1 VRIVVCIKQIL
12 DPETIK
18 VSRSQQAIDDRL
30 AKKIMNPPDRWAL
43 DAALRFKEADP
54 SIEVVAISVGEPEVE
69 DVLREALALG
79 CDRAVLISDAYVVK
93 ARTAGLAQIIATAI
107 RRLRNVQ
114 LVMTGYMALDT
125 GSGTLG
131 PRLAI
136 ELGDWPVLMNVDQL
150 RLEGSHVTGLQHA
163 DEKYYHSSYPLPAVA
178 TVLQTPQHPRYPT
191 GAEIIN
197 AYRVRNVEVWSS
209 LALGI
214 DPTTLPAP
222 TTGRQLRIPPARQLG
237 FIVEGTPQEAAQTLV
252 AMLRA
257 RRVI

>member
-1 VRIVVCIKQIL
+1 MRIVVCIKQIL

-18 VSRSQQAIDDRL
+18 VSRSQQAIDERG
-30 AKKIMNPPDRWAL
+30 ARKIMNPPDRWAL

-54 SIEVVAISVGEPEVE
+54 SIEVIAMSLGEPEVE
-69 DVLREALALG
+69 DILREALALG
-79 CDRAVLISDAYVVK
+79 CDRAILLSDAYVVK

-107 RRLRNVQ
+107 KRLRNVQ
-114 LVMTGYMALDT
+114 LVMTGHMALDT

-136 ELGDWPVLMNVDQL
+136 ELGDWPVLMNGDKL
-150 RLEGSHVTGLQHA
+150 RLEGGHIIGLQYA
-163 DEKYYHSSYPLPAVA
+163 DEKYYDSSYPLPAVA
-178 TVLQTPQHPRYPT
+178 SVLQTPQHPRYPH

-214 DPTTLPAP
+214 DPTTLPSP
-222 TTGRQLRIPPARQLG
+222 TTGRQLRVPPARQLG

-252 AMLRA
+252 GLLRA

>member
-1 VRIVVCIKQIL
+1 MRIVVCIKQIF
-12 DPETIK
+12 DPATIK
-18 VSRSQQAIDDRL
+18 ISRSQQAIDDRA

-54 SIEVVAISVGEPEVE
+54 SIEVIAMSLGEPEVE

-79 CDRAVLISDAYVVK
+79 CDRAILLSDPYINK
-93 ARTAGLAQIIATAI
+93 ARTAGLAQIIAAAI

-114 LVMTGYMALDT
+114 LVMTGHMALDT

-136 ELGDWPVLMNVDQL
+136 ELGDWPTLLGVDQL
-150 RLEGSHVTGLQHA
+150 RLENGHATGLQYA
-163 DEKYYHSSYPLPAVA
+163 DEQYYDSSYPLPAVA
-178 TVLQTPQHPRYPT
+178 TVLETPQHPRYPH

-197 AYRVRNVEVWSS
+197 AYRTRNVEVWSS

-214 DPTTLPAP
+214 DPTALPAP
-222 TTGRQLRIPPARQLG
+222 TTGRQLRLPPVRQMG
-237 FIVEGTPQEAAQTLV
+237 FIVEGSPQEAAQTLIT
-252 AMLRA
+252 MLRS

>member
-1 VRIVVCIKQIL
+1 MRIVVCIKQIL

-18 VSRSQQAIDDRL
+18 VSRSQQAIDERQ

-54 SIEVVAISVGEPEVE
+54 STEVIAMSLGDPEVE

-79 CDRAVLISDAYVVK
+79 CDRAILISDPYVIK
-93 ARTAGLAQIIATAI
+93 ARTAGLTQIIATAI
-107 RRLRNVQ
+107 KRLRNVK

-136 ELGDWPVLMNVDQL
+136 ELGDWPVLLGGDQL
-150 RLEGSHVTGLQHA
+150 RLEDGHITGLQYA
-163 DEKYYHSSYPLPAVA
+163 DEKFYDSSYPLPAVA
-178 TVLQTPQHPRYPT
+178 TVLETPQHPRYAH
-191 GAEIIN
+191 GAEIMN
-197 AYRVRNVEVWSS
+197 AYRTRNVEVWSS

-214 DPTTLPAP
+214 DPAALPAP
-222 TTGRQLRIPPARQLG
+222 TTSRQLRLPPARELG
-237 FIVEGTPQEAAQTLV
+237 VIVEGTPQEAAQTLI
-252 AMLRA
+252 AALRTQ
-257 RRVI
+257 RVI

>member
-1 VRIVVCIKQIL
+1 VRIVVCIKQIF
-12 DPETIK
+12 DPATIK
-18 VSRSQQAIDDRL
+18 ISRSQQAIDDRA

-54 SIEVVAISVGEPEVE
+54 SIEVIAMSLGEPEVE

-79 CDRAVLISDAYVVK
+79 CDRAILLSDPYIVK
-93 ARTAGLAQIIATAI
+93 ARTAGLAQIIAAAI

-114 LVMTGYMALDT
+114 LVMTGHMALDT

-136 ELGDWPVLMNVDQL
+136 ELGDWPTLLSVDQL
-150 RLEGSHVTGLQHA
+150 RIENGHVTGLQYA
-163 DEKYYHSSYPLPAVA
+163 DEQYYDSSYPLPAVA
-178 TVLQTPQHPRYPT
+178 TVLETPQHPRYPH

-197 AYRVRNVEVWSS
+197 AYRARNVEVWSS

-214 DPTTLPAP
+214 DPTALPAP
-222 TTGRQLRIPPARQLG
+222 TTGRQLRLPPVRQLG
-237 FIVEGTPQEAAQTLV
+237 FIVEGSPQEAAQTLIT
-252 AMLRA
+252 MLRS

>member
-1 VRIVVCIKQIL
+1 MRIVVCIKQIL

-18 VSRSQQAIDDRL
+18 FSRSQQAIDDRL
-30 AKKIMNPPDRWAL
+30 ATRIMNPPDRWAL

-54 SIEVVAISVGEPEVE
+54 SIEVIAMSLGEPGVE

-79 CDRAVLISDAYVVK
+79 CDRAILLSDAAVVK
-93 ARTAGLAQIIATAI
+93 ARAAGLAQIVATAI

-114 LVMTGYMALDT
+114 LVMTGHMALDT

-131 PRLAI
+131 ARLAI

-150 RLEGSHVTGLQHA
+150 RLEGGHITGLQYA

-178 TVLQTPQHPRYPT
+178 TVLETPQHPRYPH
-191 GAEIIN
+191 GADIIN

-222 TTGRQLRIPPARQLG
+222 TTGRQLRVPPARQLG
-237 FIVEGTPQEAAQTLV
+237 LIVEGTPQEAAQTLV
-252 AMLRA
+252 AMLRS

>member
-1 VRIVVCIKQIL
+1 MRIVVCIKQIL

-18 VSRSQQAIDDRL
+18 VSRSQQAIDERG
-30 AKKIMNPPDRWAL
+30 ARRIMNPPDRWAL
-43 DAALRFKEADP
+43 DAALRFKEVDP
-54 SIEVVAISVGEPEVE
+54 SIEVIAMSLGQPEVE

-79 CDRAVLISDAYVVK
+79 CDRAILLSDAHIVK
-93 ARTAGLAQIIATAI
+93 SRAAGLAQIIAAAI

-131 PRLAI
+131 ARLAI
-136 ELGDWPVLMNVDQL
+136 ELGDWPVLLNAVQM
-150 RLEGSHVTGLQHA
+150 RLEGGHITGLQYA
-163 DEKYYHSSYPLPAVA
+163 DEKYYDSSYPLPAVA
-178 TVLQTPQHPRYPT
+178 TVLQTPAHPRYPH
-191 GAEIIN
+191 GADIIN

-214 DPTTLPAP
+214 DPATLPAP
-222 TTGRQLRIPPARQLG
+222 TTGRQLRVPPARQLG
-237 FIVEGTPQEAAQTLV
+237 FIVEGEPQEAAQTLIGL
-252 AMLRA
+252 LRA

>member
-1 VRIVVCIKQIL
+1 MRIVVCIKQIF
-12 DPETIK
+12 DPEMIK
-18 VSRSQQAIDDRL
+18 ISRSQQAIDERG
-30 AKKIMNPPDRWAL
+30 ARKIMNPPDRWAL

-54 SIEVVAISVGEPEVE
+54 SIEVIALSLGEPEVE

-79 CDRAVLISDAYVVK
+79 CDRAILLSDAAIVK
-93 ARTAGLAQIIATAI
+93 ARTAGLAQIIAAAI
-107 RRLRNVQ
+107 KRLRNVQ
-114 LVMTGYMALDT
+114 LVMTGHMALDT

-136 ELGDWPVLMNVDQL
+136 ELGDWPVLLNVDQL
-150 RLEGSHVTGLQHA
+150 RLEHGHVTGLQYA
-163 DEKYYHSSYPLPAVA
+163 DEKYYDSSYPLPAVA
-178 TVLQTPQHPRYPT
+178 TVLQTPEHPRYPH

-197 AYRVRNVEVWSS
+197 AYRVRNVEIWSS
-209 LALGI
+209 LALGV

-222 TTGRQLRIPPARQLG
+222 TTGRQLRLPPARQMG
-237 FIVEGTPQEAAQTLV
+237 FIVEGSPQEAAQTLV

>member
-1 VRIVVCIKQIL
+1 MRIVVCIKRIL

-18 VSRSQQAIDDRL
+18 VSRSQQTIDDRL

-54 SIEVVAISVGEPEVE
+54 SIEVIALSVGEPEVE

-79 CDRAVLISDAYVVK
+79 CDRAILISDAYVVK
-93 ARTAGLAQIIATAI
+93 ARAAGLAQIIATAI
-107 RRLRNVQ
+107 KRLRNVQ

-136 ELGDWPVLMNVDQL
+136 ELGDWPVLMNADRL
-150 RLEGSHVTGLQHA
+150 RLEGSHVTGLQYA
-163 DEKYYHSSYPLPAVA
+163 DEKYYDSSYPLPAVA
-178 TVLQTPQHPRYPT
+178 TVLQTPEHPRYPH

-214 DPTTLPAP
+214 DPTALPAP
-222 TTGRQLRIPPARQLG
+222 TTGRQLRVPPARQLG
-237 FIVEGTPQEAAQTLV
+237 FIVDGTPQEAAQTLV
-252 AMLRA
+252 GLLRA

>member
-12 DPETIK
+12 DPETVK
-18 VSRSQQAIDDRL
+18 FSRSQQAIDDRL
-30 AKKIMNPPDRWAL
+30 ARKIMNPPDRWAL

-54 SIEVVAISVGEPEVE
+54 SIEVVAMSLGDPDVE

-79 CDRAVLISDAYVVK
+79 CDRAILISDPYVVK

-114 LVMTGYMALDT
+114 LVLTGHMALDT

-136 ELGDWPVLMNVDQL
+136 ELGGWPVLMHGDQL
-150 RLEGSHVTGLQHA
+150 RLEGGHITGLQYA
-163 DEKYYHSSYPLPAVA
+163 DEKYYVSSYPLPAVA
-178 TVLQTPQHPRYPT
+178 TVLQTPQHPRYPH
-191 GAEIIN
+191 GADIVN

-222 TTGRQLRIPPARQLG
+222 TTGRQLRVPPARQLG
-237 FIVEGTPQEAAQTLV
+237 FIVEGEPQEAAQTLV

>member
-1 VRIVVCIKQIL
+1 VRIVVCIKQIF

-18 VSRSQQAIDDRL
+18 ISRSQQAIDDRG
-30 AKKIMNPPDRWAL
+30 ARKIMNPPDRWAL

-54 SIEVVAISVGEPEVE
+54 SIEVIAMSLGEPEVE

-79 CDRAVLISDAYVVK
+79 CDRAILLSDAAIVK
-93 ARTAGLAQIIATAI
+93 ARTAGLAQIIAAAI
-107 RRLRNVQ
+107 KRLRNVQ
-114 LVMTGYMALDT
+114 LVMTGHMALDT

-136 ELGDWPVLMNVDQL
+136 ELGDWPVLLNVDQL
-150 RLEGSHVTGLQHA
+150 RLEGGHITGLQNA
-163 DEKYYHSSYPLPAVA
+163 DEKYYDSSYPLPAVA
-178 TVLQTPQHPRYPT
+178 TVLQTPQHPRYPH

-209 LALGI
+209 LALGV

-222 TTGRQLRIPPARQLG
+222 TTGRQLRLPPARQMG
-237 FIVEGTPQEAAQTLV
+237 FIVEGSPQEAAQTLV
-252 AMLRA
+252 AMLRT

>member
-1 VRIVVCIKQIL
+1 
-12 DPETIK
+12 
-18 VSRSQQAIDDRL
+18 
-30 AKKIMNPPDRWAL
+30 MNPPDRWAL

-54 SIEVVAISVGEPEVE
+54 SIEVVAISLGQPEVE

-79 CDRAVLISDAYVVK
+79 CDRAILLSDPHIVK
-93 ARTAGLAQIIATAI
+93 ARAAGLAQIIAAAI

-136 ELGDWPVLMNVDQL
+136 ELGGWPVMMNAVQMG
-150 RLEGSHVTGLQHA
+150 LEGGHITGLQYA
-163 DEKYYHSSYPLPAVA
+163 DEKYYDSSYPLPAVA
-178 TVLQTPQHPRYPT
+178 TVLQTPEYPRYPH
-191 GAEIIN
+191 GADIIN
-197 AYRVRNVEVWSS
+197 AYRVRNVEVWSTLS
-209 LALGI
+209 LGI

-237 FIVEGTPQEAAQTLV
+237 FIVEGSPQEAAQSLI
-252 AMLRA
+252 ALLRA
-257 RRVI
+257 RRVV

>member
-1 VRIVVCIKQIL
+1 MRIVVCIKQIF

-18 VSRSQQAIDDRL
+18 ISRSQQAIDERG
-30 AKKIMNPPDRWAL
+30 ARKIMNPPDRWAL

-54 SIEVVAISVGEPEVE
+54 SIEVIALSLGEPEVE

-79 CDRAVLISDAYVVK
+79 CDRAILLSDAAIVK
-93 ARTAGLAQIIATAI
+93 ARTAGLAQIIAAAI
-107 RRLRNVQ
+107 KRLRNVQ
-114 LVMTGYMALDT
+114 LVMTGHMALDT

-136 ELGDWPVLMNVDQL
+136 ELGDWPVLLNVDQL
-150 RLEGSHVTGLQHA
+150 RLEHGHVTGLQYA
-163 DEKYYHSSYPLPAVA
+163 DEKYYDSSYPLPAVA
-178 TVLQTPQHPRYPT
+178 TVLQTPEHPRYPH

-209 LALGI
+209 LALGV

-222 TTGRQLRIPPARQLG
+222 TTGRQLRLPPARQMG
-237 FIVEGTPQEAAQTLV
+237 FIVEGSPQEAAQTLV

>member
-1 VRIVVCIKQIL
+1 MRIVVCIKQIL
-12 DPETIK
+12 DPATIK
-18 VSRSQQAIDDRL
+18 FSRSQQAIDDRL

-54 SIEVVAISVGEPEVE
+54 SIEVVAMSLGEPEVE

-79 CDRAVLISDAYVVK
+79 CDRAILISDPYVVK

-114 LVMTGYMALDT
+114 LVLTGYMALDT

-136 ELGDWPVLMNVDQL
+136 ELGDWPVLMNGDKL
-150 RLEGSHVTGLQHA
+150 RLEGGHITGLQHA
-163 DEKYYHSSYPLPAVA
+163 DEKYYDSSYPLPAVA
-178 TVLQTPQHPRYPT
+178 TVLQTPQHPRYPH
-191 GAEIIN
+191 GAEIVN

-222 TTGRQLRIPPARQLG
+222 TTGRQLRVPPARQLG
-237 FIVEGTPQEAAQTLV
+237 LIVEGEPQEAAQTLIG
-252 AMLRA
+252 MLRA

>member
-1 VRIVVCIKQIL
+1 VRIVVCIKQIF

-18 VSRSQQAIDDRL
+18 ISRSQQAIDDRG

-54 SIEVVAISVGEPEVE
+54 SIEVVAMSLGEPDVE

-79 CDRAVLISDAYVVK
+79 CDRAILLSDATIVK
-93 ARTAGLAQIIATAI
+93 ARTAGLAQIIAAAI
-107 RRLRNVQ
+107 KRLRNVQ
-114 LVMTGYMALDT
+114 LVLAGYMALDT

-136 ELGDWPVLMNVDQL
+136 ELGDWPVLLGVDQL
-150 RLEGSHVTGLQHA
+150 RMEHGHVTGLQYA
-163 DEKYYHSSYPLPAVA
+163 DEKYYDSSYPLPAVA
-178 TVLQTPQHPRYPT
+178 TVLETPQHPRYPH

-197 AYRVRNVEVWSS
+197 AYRARNVEVWSS
-209 LALGI
+209 FALGI

-222 TTGRQLRIPPARQLG
+222 TTGRQLRLPPARQLG
-237 FIVEGTPQEAAQTLV
+237 FIIEGSPQEAAQTLI

>member
-1 VRIVVCIKQIL
+1 L

-18 VSRSQQAIDDRL
+18 VSRSQQAIDERG

-54 SIEVVAISVGEPEVE
+54 SIEVIALSLGEPDVE

-79 CDRAVLISDAYVVK
+79 CDRAILISDAYVVK

-136 ELGDWPVLMNVDQL
+136 ELGDWPVLLGVDQL
-150 RLEGSHVTGLQHA
+150 RMENGHVTGLQYA
-163 DEKYYHSSYPLPAVA
+163 DEKFYHSSYPLPAVA
-178 TVLQTPQHPRYPT
+178 TVLETPQHPRYAH

-222 TTGRQLRIPPARQLG
+222 TTGRQLRLPPARQLG
-237 FIVEGTPQEAAQTLV
+237 FIVEGTPQEAAQTLI

>member
-1 VRIVVCIKQIL
+1 MRIVVCIKQIF

-18 VSRSQQAIDDRL
+18 ISRSQQAIDDRG
-30 AKKIMNPPDRWAL
+30 ARKIMNPPDRWAL

-54 SIEVVAISVGEPEVE
+54 SIEVIAMSLGESSVE

-79 CDRAVLISDAYVVK
+79 CDRAILLSDPHIIK
-93 ARTAGLAQIIATAI
+93 ARTAGLAQIIAAAI

-114 LVMTGYMALDT
+114 LVMAGYMALDT

-136 ELGDWPVLMNVDQL
+136 ELGDWPVLLSVDQL
-150 RLEGSHVTGLQHA
+150 RLENGHVTGLQLA
-163 DEKYYHSSYPLPAVA
+163 DEQYYVSSYPLPAVA
-178 TVLQTPQHPRYPT
+178 TVLETPMHPRYPH

-197 AYRVRNVEVWSS
+197 AYRTRNVEVWSS

-222 TTGRQLRIPPARQLG
+222 TTGRQLRLPPARQLG
-237 FIVEGTPQEAAQTLV
+237 FIVEGSPQEAAQTLI

>member
-1 VRIVVCIKQIL
+1 MRIVVCIKQIF
-12 DPETIK
+12 DPEMIK
-18 VSRSQQAIDDRL
+18 ISRSQQAIDERG
-30 AKKIMNPPDRWAL
+30 ARKIMNPPDRWAL

-54 SIEVVAISVGEPEVE
+54 SIEVIALSLGEPEVE

-79 CDRAVLISDAYVVK
+79 CDRAILLSDAAIVK
-93 ARTAGLAQIIATAI
+93 ARTAGLAQIIAAAI
-107 RRLRNVQ
+107 KRLRNVQ
-114 LVMTGYMALDT
+114 LVMTGHMALDT

-136 ELGDWPVLMNVDQL
+136 ELGDWPVLLNVDQL
-150 RLEGSHVTGLQHA
+150 RLEHGHVTGLQYA
-163 DEKYYHSSYPLPAVA
+163 DEKYYDSSYPLPAVA
-178 TVLQTPQHPRYPT
+178 TVLQTPEHPRYPH

-209 LALGI
+209 LALGV

-222 TTGRQLRIPPARQLG
+222 TTGRQLRLPPARQMG
-237 FIVEGTPQEAAQTLV
+237 FIVEGSPQEAAQTLV

>member
-1 VRIVVCIKQIL
+1 L

-18 VSRSQQAIDDRL
+18 VSRSQQTIDDRG
-30 AKKIMNPPDRWAL
+30 ARKIMNPPDRWAL

-54 SIEVVAISVGEPEVE
+54 SIEVIALSLGEPEVE
-69 DVLREALALG
+69 DILREALALG
-79 CDRAVLISDAYVVK
+79 CDRAILLSDAYVVK

-107 RRLRNVQ
+107 KRLRNVQ
-114 LVMTGYMALDT
+114 LVMTGHMALDT

-136 ELGDWPVLMNVDQL
+136 ELGDWPVLMDVDQL
-150 RLEGSHVTGLQHA
+150 RLEGNYATGLQHA
-163 DEKYYHSSYPLPAVA
+163 DEKYYRSSYPLPVVA
-178 TVLQTPQHPRYPT
+178 TVLQTPAHPRYAH
-191 GAEIIN
+191 GADIIN

-222 TTGRQLRIPPARQLG
+222 TTGRQLRIPPARQMG
-237 FIVEGTPQEAAQTLV
+237 FIVEGTPQEAAQTLI

>member
-1 VRIVVCIKQIL
+1 MRIVVCIKQIL

-18 VSRSQQAIDDRL
+18 VSRSQQAIDERS
-30 AKKIMNPPDRWAL
+30 ARKIMNPPDRWAL

-54 SIEVVAISVGEPEVE
+54 SIEVIALSLGQPEVE

-79 CDRAVLISDAYVVK
+79 CDRAILLSDATIVK
-93 ARTAGLAQIIATAI
+93 ARAAGLAMIIAAAI

-136 ELGDWPVLMNVDQL
+136 ELGGWPVLLNAVQV
-150 RLEGSHVTGLQHA
+150 RLQSGHVTGLQYA
-163 DEKYYHSSYPLPAVA
+163 DEKYYDSSYPLPAVV
-178 TVLQTPQHPRYPT
+178 TVLQTPEHPRYAH
-191 GAEIIN
+191 GADIIN

-214 DPTTLPAP
+214 DPTALPAP

-237 FIVEGTPQEAAQTLV
+237 QIIEGEPQEAAQALI

>member
-1 VRIVVCIKQIL
+1 MRIVVCIKQIL

-18 VSRSQQAIDDRL
+18 VSRSQQTIDERW
-30 AKKIMNPPDRWAL
+30 ARKIMNPPDRWAL

-54 SIEVVAISVGEPEVE
+54 SIEVIAISLGQPEVE

-79 CDRAVLISDAYVVK
+79 CDRAILLSDAHIVK
-93 ARTAGLAQIIATAI
+93 ARAAGLAQIIAAAI

-136 ELGDWPVLMNVDQL
+136 ELGGWPVMMNSVQM
-150 RLEGSHVTGLQHA
+150 RLEGGHITGLQYA
-163 DEKYYHSSYPLPAVA
+163 DEKYYDSSYPLPAVA
-178 TVLQTPQHPRYPT
+178 TVLQTPEHPRYPH
-191 GAEIIN
+191 GADIIN
-197 AYRVRNVEVWSS
+197 AYRVRNVEVWST

-237 FIVEGTPQEAAQTLV
+237 FIVEGSPQEAAQSLI
-252 AMLRA
+252 ALLRA
-257 RRVI
+257 RRVV